1 MVDKLLLR
9 KHFVPASH
17 VDECHHKN
25 PREQERSLSS
35 VNGEEVRDFYLSL
48 FDKKEIVPSKNH
60 PPHLQ
65 SSITCS
71 GQCDPCSKAHFSSL
85 LHQASILSQ
94 EPPRL
99 SPILIPPSNPGY
111 KILSRL
117 GWSDPAD
124 SITSLDSSDGSA
136 NYLGGLGRQGQGRR
150 LPIPTVLKRD
160 RSGIGAVTKS
170 HPRITHFSPHDTRA
184 VENRHASR
192 CLDQPLKLDKR
203 YREKI
208 IKVGKR
214 KEIRFRMEFRFDD
227 DQLRL
232 LYGEHGCHL

>member
-1 MVDKLLLR
+1 MNDKLLLK
-9 KHFVPASH
+9 KHFVPASQ
-17 VDECHHKN
+17 VDECHHEN
-25 PREQERSLSS
+25 SREQEKPVSS
-35 VNGEEVRDFYLSL
+35 VNGEEIRDFYLSL
-48 FDKKEIVPSKNH
+48 FDKKEIVPSCDQ
-60 PPHLQ
+60 PPHHQ

-71 GQCDPCSKAHFSSL
+71 EQCDPCSKAHFSSL
-85 LHQASILSQ
+85 LHQASILAQ

-99 SPILIPPSNPGY
+99 SPLLIPSSNPGY

-124 SITSLDSSDGSA
+124 SRTSLDSPDSST
-136 NYLGGLGRQGQGRR
+136 NYVGGLGRQGQGRR
-150 LPIPTVLKRD
+150 LPIPTVLKCD
-160 RSGIGAVTKS
+160 RSGIGAKTKS

-184 VENRHASR
+184 VESRHASR
-192 CLDQPLKLDKR
+192 CLVQSLKLDKR

-208 IKVGKR
+208 IKVEKR

-227 DQLRL
+227 DQLSL